1 MAISSVITEL
11 MMRDFDRQIHNNIN
25 TFFYSRYVDDIIVI
39 TSSDEDS
46 KEFIAGIKK
55 ISHKG

>member
-1 MAISSVITEL
+1 